1 MAALRHLRR
10 PLPPPPAPTPP
21 YPAATITTVLVMVYF
36 ALLLY
41 MACWTKL
48 EVFFSYTPWLR

>member
-1 MAALRHLRR
+1 MTALRHLHR
-10 PLPPPPAPTPP
+10 PLAPPPT
-21 YPAATITTVLVMVYF
+21 AATITTMLVLVFF